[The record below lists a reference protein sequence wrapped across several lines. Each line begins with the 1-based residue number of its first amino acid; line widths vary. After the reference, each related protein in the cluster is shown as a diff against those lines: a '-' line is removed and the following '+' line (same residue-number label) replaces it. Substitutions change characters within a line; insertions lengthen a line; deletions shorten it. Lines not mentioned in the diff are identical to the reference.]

1 MSLNKGQKVNLDNL
15 KFSIDVSAF
24 TTVDHSVFIVDDAD
38 KLISDDYMIFYG
50 QTETPCKGVSL
61 RNGNQY
67 DLDLAKLPANT
78 KRLVLTI
85 NTPDEKPNENLSSLP
100 STTVKFENQS
110 TTFSNADLGVEKA
123 LMVLEVYKHNDK
135 WKAGVILQGFNGGLS
150 DLVRHFGAE
159 VAGDESSAPAAP
171 VTPPKPTIS
180 LSKQRLISLEK
191 TAPAKLIN
199 LAKQVDTVLTKFGL
213 DNHTADVALVLDFSG
228 SMDSV
233 YKNGF
238 VQKLADALMGA
249 AVLFDDNQSIDVF
262 LFDDRSEH
270 IGELT
275 PKQFEGQIKV
285 WEKQHG
291 LGGGTRYGAVMKTV
305 REHYFGQARP
315 QEKPMQRDKPIYV
328 LFVTDGDASDKSV
341 ATKMMRE
348 ASYEPIFWQFV
359 GVNTGWGSSFDYLEK
374 LDDLDKRFIDNA
386 DFFPINKPN
395 SLDQDQLFNKMFTEY
410 PNWIKEAVSKQL
422 INN

>member
-1 MSLNKGQKVNLDNL
+1 MSLNKGQKVNLDNT

-24 TTVDHSVFIVDDAD
+24 KNIDHSLFIVDNED
-38 KLISDDYMIFYG
+38 KLLSDDYMIFYG
-50 QTETPCKGVSL
+50 QTETPCKGVAL

-67 DLDLAKLPANT
+67 DLDLTKLPANT

-85 NTPDEKPNENLSSLP
+85 NTPDEKPAENLSSLP
-100 STTVKFENQS
+100 QTTVKFENQS
-110 TTFSNADLGVEKA
+110 TSFSNADLGVEKA

-150 DLVRHFGAE
+150 DLVRYFGAD
-159 VAGDESSAPAAP
+159 VADDESTAPAAP
-171 VTPPKPTIS
+171 VAPPKPTIS

-191 TAPAKLIN
+191 TAPPKLIN
-199 LAKQVDTVLTKFGL
+199 LAKQVSTVLTKFGL

-233 YKNGF
+233 YRNGF

-285 WEKQHG
+285 WEKKHG

-315 QEKPMQRDKPIYV
+315 QEKPMMRDKPIYV

-386 DFFPINKPN
+386 DFFPIDKPN

-410 PNWIKEAVSKQL
+410 PNWLKEAKNNQL
-422 INN
+422 LRA